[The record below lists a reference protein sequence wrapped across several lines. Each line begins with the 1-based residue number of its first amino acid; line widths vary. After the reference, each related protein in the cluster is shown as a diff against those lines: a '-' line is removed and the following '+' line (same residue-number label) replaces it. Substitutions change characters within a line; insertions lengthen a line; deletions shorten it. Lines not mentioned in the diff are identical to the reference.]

1 MKIIYDLRSNEHYK
15 SGSENKAWKKKM
27 QACAGFES
35 HDICG
40 TGAMLYQL
48 SLQVNWGLVIMLVR
62 NKPVR

>member
-1 MKIIYDLRSNEHYK
+1 
-15 SGSENKAWKKKM
+15 M
-27 QACAGFES
+27 QACAGFEF

-48 SLQVNWGLVIMLVR
+48 SLQVNWGLVITLVR

>member
-1 MKIIYDLRSNEHYK
+1 
-15 SGSENKAWKKKM
+15 M

-48 SLQVNWGLVIMLVR
+48 SLQVNWGLVITLVR
-62 NKPVR
+62 EVMTVNKCELRFNK